1 MPTRSFHPPVLVE
14 TDLPGQCLAVSNVEK
29 AAELLLEWRRREL
42 SWRAAVVACMT
53 AMRPDL
59 PNEQAELAAN
69 RARAAFARAAR
80 DAGVLIK
87 SEARFAKRS
96 VAF

>member
-1 MPTRSFHPPVLVE
+1 MPTRNFHPPVLLQ
-14 TDLPGQCLAVSNVEK
+14 TDRPGQSFAVSNVEK
-29 AAELLLEWRRREL
+29 AAELLLEWHRREL

-69 RARAAFARAAR
+69 RARAAFAKAAR
-80 DAGVLIK
+80 DAGILIK